1 MSGGAA
7 GGGPALIWTPID
19 TADNARNLATAV
31 VGSGLAACANV
42 IGPIES
48 LFVWQGAMQS
58 ATEYG
63 VLFKLDART
72 LDAAVA
78 LVEDLHTYDV
88 PVVIGWLADRAP
100 PETLAF
106 LAGAPE
112 R

>member
-1 MSGGAA
+1 MN

-19 TADNARNLATAV
+19 TAESARNLAVSV

-48 LFVWQGAMQS
+48 HFVWQGEMRAS
-58 ATEYG
+58 EEYG

-78 LVEDLHTYDV
+78 MVEDLHTYEA
-88 PVVIGWLADRAP
+88 PVVIGWLAESAP
-100 PETLAF
+100 PATLAF
-106 LAGAPE
+106 LANGLA
-112 R
+112 

>member
-1 MSGGAA
+1 MSGGAV

-48 LFVWQGAMQS
+48 HFVWQGALQS
-58 ATEYG
+58 IEEFG
-63 VLFKLDART
+63 VQFKLDART

-78 LVEDLHTYDV
+78 LVEELHVYDV

-100 PETLAF
+100 PATLAF
-106 LAGAPE
+106 IAGPSIV
-112 R
+112 

>member
-1 MSGGAA
+1 MS
-7 GGGPALIWTPID
+7 GGGPALIWTPVD
-19 TADNARNLATAV
+19 TAENARNLSVAV

-48 LFVWQGAMQS
+48 HFVWQGAMQS
-58 ATEYG
+58 SEEYG

-78 LVEDLHTYDV
+78 LVDELHVYDV
-88 PVVIGWLADRAP
+88 PVVIGWLADCAP
-100 PETLAF
+100 PATLAF
-106 LAGAPE
+106 LAGSSP